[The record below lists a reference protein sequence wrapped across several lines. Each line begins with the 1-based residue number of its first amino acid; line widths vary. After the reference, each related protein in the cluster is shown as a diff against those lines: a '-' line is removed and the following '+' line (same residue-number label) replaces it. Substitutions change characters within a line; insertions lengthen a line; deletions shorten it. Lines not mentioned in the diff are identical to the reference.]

1 MEEAQIEKLESIHQ
15 RSKGNGDNLI
25 NILQEMQSEF
35 GYIQEDSVAW
45 FAARTNIPAATFY
58 GVITFYSQFHL
69 TPRGKNVVTVCC
81 GTVCHV
87 KGAPRIISKLRENL
101 NLKGEN
107 QTTKDMLFTLE
118 TVNCVGACSIAPVA
132 MVNGKVFGKQG
143 PEKMVK
149 NLQPYKE

>member
-15 RSKGNGDNLI
+15 RSKGNGDNII

-87 KGAPRIISKLRENL
+87 KGAPRIISKMRENL
-101 NLKGEN
+101 QLKGDN
-107 QTTKDMLFTLE
+107 CTTKDKLFTLE
-118 TVNCVGACSIAPVA
+118 TVNCVGACSIAPVV
-132 MVNGKVFGKQG
+132 MVGGKVFGKQG

>member
-1 MEEAQIEKLESIHQ
+1 MEKVQIEKLESIHQ
-15 RSKGNGDNLI
+15 KTKGNGDNII
-25 NILQEMQSEF
+25 NILQEIQGEF
-35 GYIQEDSVAW
+35 GYIDEDSVAW
-45 FAARTNIPAATFY
+45 IAARTNIPAATFY

-87 KGAPRIISKLRENL
+87 KGAPRVISKLQEDL
-101 NLKGEN
+101 KLKGEN

-132 MVNGKVFGKQG
+132 MVNGKVFGKQS